1 VALRFVRPLLLLLAC
16 TLGCAPKSDGK
27 AAGGPSAA
35 AVTTA
40 MPIERD
46 VQDYEDFTGRVAAQY
61 SVEVRARVTGY
72 LDKIEFK
79 DGADVKVDDLL
90 FVIDRR
96 PFQAASDGASAMVAV
111 KTAAADFR
119 NAEFKRNEELLAKNA
134 VSKSEFDQS
143 EAAYKE
149 AKAMVESSK
158 ADEQLAKLNLGF
170 TEIRAPIAGLTSN
183 RKLDI
188 GNLVVA
194 DQTLLTSIVSVD
206 PVYVNFD
213 VDDRR
218 LLRVQKEVR
227 EGRIKLVDG
236 ARIPIEVGLD
246 NESGFP
252 HPGAID
258 FSDNKIDSNTGTMP
272 FRAVVPNPL
281 PSLGKRMFAP
291 GMFVRVRVPLGE
303 PRKAVLIA
311 EKAIGSDQGQKFV
324 YVVDSEKTVQYRRVR
339 LGRSERGL
347 VVVEEGL
354 KAGEPIIVAGLQRVR
369 PGSTVAASTIE
380 MQTLETPASENS
392 TKANPE
398 AMPQPAPTA
407 SASATPTASAS
418 PAASA
423 TNMPAPTSS
432 ATSAAQK

>member
-16 TLGCAPKSDGK
+16 TLGCAPKPDGK

-35 AVTTA
+35 TVTTA

-79 DGADVKVDDLL
+79 DGAEVKVDDLL

-96 PFQAASDGASAMVAV
+96 PFQAASDGATAMVAV
-111 KTAAADFR
+111 KTAAAAFR
-119 NAEFKRNEELLAKNA
+119 DAEFKRNQELIAKNA

-143 EAAYKE
+143 AAAFEE
-149 AKAMVESSK
+149 AKAMVTSSK
-158 ADEQLAKLNLGF
+158 ADETLAKLNLGF
-170 TEIRAPIAGLTSN
+170 TEIRAPIAGLTSS

-213 VDDRR
+213 VDERR
-218 LLRVQKEVR
+218 LLRVQQEVR

-236 ARIPIEVGLD
+236 IRIPIELGLD
-246 NESGFP
+246 NEAGFP
-252 HPGAID
+252 HEGMID
-258 FSDNKIDSNTGTMP
+258 FSDNQIDAGTGTIRM
-272 FRAVVPNPL
+272 RAVVPNPL
-281 PSLGKRMFAP
+281 PTVGKRKLVP
-291 GMFVRVRVPLGE
+291 GMFARVRVPLGE
-303 PRKAVLIA
+303 PHKAVLIA
-311 EKAIGSDQGQKFV
+311 EQAIGSDQGQKFV
-324 YVVDSEKTVQYRRVR
+324 YVVDSEKKVQYRRVR

-354 KAGEPIIVAGLQRVR
+354 KGGEPIIVAGLQRVR
-369 PGSTVAASTIE
+369 PGSTVEASTVE
-380 MQTLETPASENS
+380 MQSFATPVSDDS
-392 TKANPE
+392 TKANP
-398 AMPQPAPTA
+398 AAAPQPVPTT
-407 SASATPTASAS
+407 SASATPTAAAS
-418 PAASA
+418 PTAAA
-423 TNMPAPTSS
+423 TNVPAPISS